1 MADWI
6 VLEKKQ
12 YLTVEDMSAFAN
24 NFNYIRD
31 YFLSF
36 GLNVGELKDITV
48 TYDISPLD
56 IQQKFNDMEYNIQTL
71 QKVIDSVFKI
81 DIKTFKK
88 YTWKKHPSN
97 LKKEV
102 WRWIDWFNEVKSW
115 SIGYTYLRNIND
127 EIITDVNG
135 EALQV
140 LKAYKEEE

>member
-6 VLEKKQ
+6 ILEKKR
-12 YLTVEDMSAFAN
+12 YLTLEDMSAFAN

-31 YFLSF
+31 YLLSF
-36 GLNVGELKDITV
+36 GLNVGKLKDTTV
-48 TYDISPLD
+48 TDYISPLE
-56 IQQKFNDMEYNIQTL
+56 IQQKFNAMEYNIQTL
-71 QKVIDSVFKI
+71 QKVLDSVLKI
-81 DIKTFKK
+81 DIKK
-88 YTWKKHPSN
+88 YTWGKHPSN

-115 SIGYTYLRNIND
+115 SIRYTYLLDINN

-140 LKAYKEEE
+140 LEAYKEED